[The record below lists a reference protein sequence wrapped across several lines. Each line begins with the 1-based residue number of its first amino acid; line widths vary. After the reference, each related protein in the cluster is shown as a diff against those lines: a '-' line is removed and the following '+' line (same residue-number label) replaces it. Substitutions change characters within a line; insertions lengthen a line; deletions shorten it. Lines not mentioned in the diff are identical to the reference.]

1 MSQKNIDSS
10 PISILEDI
18 FNVKQ
23 LPKNYKNNDISLL
36 TEIHEQKVIMDFQ
49 WIDDLKVLISSFS
62 IDNYEYSFLTNHM
75 NKINNNLVIG
85 TLKQNNNNKIIYR
98 HSLPISGKVTTE
110 IIRSYLEN
118 ILSEFNHLVS
128 VLLKG
133 DKVVETT
140 QILINQNG
148 ESLIDETSER
158 IVNLRN
164 DYNGH
169 PEGHT
174 YLLDYDSDGDL
185 DIFDFQA
192 NVRNGISQ
200 WNTNAPTQED
210 QTYPYWK
217 NGGVLFIKLT
227 KEFSRFL
234 KFL

>member
-1 MSQKNIDSS
+1 MWYILCMSQKNIDSS

-23 LPKNYKNNDISLL
+23 LSKNNVNKDISLL

-75 NKINNNLVIG
+75 SKINNNLVIG

-110 IIRSYLEN
+110 DIRSYLEN

-140 QILINQNG
+140 QILINQK
-148 ESLIDETSER
+148 
-158 IVNLRN
+158 IV
-164 DYNGH
+164 GH
-169 PEGHT
+169 
-174 YLLDYDSDGDL
+174 
-185 DIFDFQA
+185 A
-192 NVRNGISQ
+192 
-200 WNTNAPTQED
+200 
-210 QTYPYWK
+210 
-217 NGGVLFIKLT
+217 
-227 KEFSRFL
+227 
-234 KFL
+234 

>member
-1 MSQKNIDSS
+1 MWYILYMSQKNIDSS

-18 FNVKQ
+18 FNVKK
-23 LPKNYKNNDISLL
+23 LSKNNENNDISLL

-98 HSLPISGKVTTE
+98 HSLPISGKVTIE
-110 IIRSYLEN
+110 DIRSYLEN

-140 QILINQNG
+140 QILINQK
-148 ESLIDETSER
+148 
-158 IVNLRN
+158 IV
-164 DYNGH
+164 GH
-169 PEGHT
+169 
-174 YLLDYDSDGDL
+174 
-185 DIFDFQA
+185 A
-192 NVRNGISQ
+192 
-200 WNTNAPTQED
+200 
-210 QTYPYWK
+210 
-217 NGGVLFIKLT
+217 
-227 KEFSRFL
+227 
-234 KFL
+234 

>member
-23 LPKNYKNNDISLL
+23 LSKNNVNNDISLL

-75 NKINNNLVIG
+75 SKINNNLVIG

-110 IIRSYLEN
+110 DIRSYLEN

-140 QILINQNG
+140 QILINQK
-148 ESLIDETSER
+148 
-158 IVNLRN
+158 IV
-164 DYNGH
+164 GH
-169 PEGHT
+169 
-174 YLLDYDSDGDL
+174 
-185 DIFDFQA
+185 A
-192 NVRNGISQ
+192 
-200 WNTNAPTQED
+200 
-210 QTYPYWK
+210 
-217 NGGVLFIKLT
+217 
-227 KEFSRFL
+227 
-234 KFL
+234 

>member
-1 MSQKNIDSS
+1 MWYILCMSQKNIDSS

-23 LPKNYKNNDISLL
+23 LSKNNLNNDISLL
-36 TEIHEQKVIMDFQ
+36 TEIHEHKVIMDFQ

-110 IIRSYLEN
+110 DIRSYLEN

-128 VLLKG
+128 VLLKS

-140 QILINQNG
+140 QILINQK
-148 ESLIDETSER
+148 
-158 IVNLRN
+158 IV
-164 DYNGH
+164 GH
-169 PEGHT
+169 
-174 YLLDYDSDGDL
+174 
-185 DIFDFQA
+185 A
-192 NVRNGISQ
+192 
-200 WNTNAPTQED
+200 
-210 QTYPYWK
+210 
-217 NGGVLFIKLT
+217 
-227 KEFSRFL
+227 
-234 KFL
+234 

>member
-18 FNVKQ
+18 FNVKK
-23 LPKNYKNNDISLL
+23 LSKYNENNDISLL

-85 TLKQNNNNKIIYR
+85 TLKQNNKNKIIYR

-110 IIRSYLEN
+110 DIRSYLEN

-128 VLLKG
+128 VLLKS

-140 QILINQNG
+140 QILINQK
-148 ESLIDETSER
+148 
-158 IVNLRN
+158 IV
-164 DYNGH
+164 GH
-169 PEGHT
+169 
-174 YLLDYDSDGDL
+174 
-185 DIFDFQA
+185 A
-192 NVRNGISQ
+192 
-200 WNTNAPTQED
+200 
-210 QTYPYWK
+210 
-217 NGGVLFIKLT
+217 
-227 KEFSRFL
+227 
-234 KFL
+234 

>member
-23 LPKNYKNNDISLL
+23 LSKNNDISLL

-62 IDNYEYSFLTNHM
+62 IDNYEYSFLTNHI

-85 TLKQNNNNKIIYR
+85 TLKQNSNKIIYR
-98 HSLPISGKVTTE
+98 HSLPISGKATTE
-110 IIRSYLEN
+110 DIRSYLEN

-140 QILINQNG
+140 QILINQK
-148 ESLIDETSER
+148 
-158 IVNLRN
+158 IV
-164 DYNGH
+164 GH
-169 PEGHT
+169 
-174 YLLDYDSDGDL
+174 
-185 DIFDFQA
+185 A
-192 NVRNGISQ
+192 
-200 WNTNAPTQED
+200 
-210 QTYPYWK
+210 
-217 NGGVLFIKLT
+217 
-227 KEFSRFL
+227 
-234 KFL
+234 

>member
-23 LPKNYKNNDISLL
+23 LSKNNVNNDISLL

-85 TLKQNNNNKIIYR
+85 TLKQNNKNKIIYR

-110 IIRSYLEN
+110 DIRSYLEN
-118 ILSEFNHLVS
+118 ILSEFNHLIS

-140 QILINQNG
+140 QILINQK
-148 ESLIDETSER
+148 
-158 IVNLRN
+158 IV
-164 DYNGH
+164 GH
-169 PEGHT
+169 
-174 YLLDYDSDGDL
+174 
-185 DIFDFQA
+185 A
-192 NVRNGISQ
+192 
-200 WNTNAPTQED
+200 
-210 QTYPYWK
+210 
-217 NGGVLFIKLT
+217 
-227 KEFSRFL
+227 
-234 KFL
+234 

>member
-1 MSQKNIDSS
+1 MSQKTIDSS

-18 FNVKQ
+18 FNVKK
-23 LPKNYKNNDISLL
+23 LSKNNVNNDISLL

-98 HSLPISGKVTTE
+98 HSLPISRKATKE
-110 IIRSYLEN
+110 DIRNYLEN

-140 QILINQNG
+140 QILINQK
-148 ESLIDETSER
+148 
-158 IVNLRN
+158 IV
-164 DYNGH
+164 GH
-169 PEGHT
+169 
-174 YLLDYDSDGDL
+174 
-185 DIFDFQA
+185 A
-192 NVRNGISQ
+192 
-200 WNTNAPTQED
+200 
-210 QTYPYWK
+210 
-217 NGGVLFIKLT
+217 
-227 KEFSRFL
+227 
-234 KFL
+234 

>member
-23 LPKNYKNNDISLL
+23 LSKNNKNNDISLL

-98 HSLPISGKVTTE
+98 HSLPIAGKVTTVD
-110 IIRSYLEN
+110 IRSYLEN

-140 QILINQNG
+140 QILINQK
-148 ESLIDETSER
+148 
-158 IVNLRN
+158 IV
-164 DYNGH
+164 GH
-169 PEGHT
+169 
-174 YLLDYDSDGDL
+174 
-185 DIFDFQA
+185 A
-192 NVRNGISQ
+192 
-200 WNTNAPTQED
+200 
-210 QTYPYWK
+210 
-217 NGGVLFIKLT
+217 
-227 KEFSRFL
+227 
-234 KFL
+234 

>member
-1 MSQKNIDSS
+1 MWYILCMSQKNIDSS

-23 LPKNYKNNDISLL
+23 LSKNNLNNDISLL

-85 TLKQNNNNKIIYR
+85 TLKQNNKNKIIYR

-110 IIRSYLEN
+110 DIRSYLEN

-140 QILINQNG
+140 QILINQK
-148 ESLIDETSER
+148 
-158 IVNLRN
+158 IV
-164 DYNGH
+164 GH
-169 PEGHT
+169 
-174 YLLDYDSDGDL
+174 
-185 DIFDFQA
+185 A
-192 NVRNGISQ
+192 
-200 WNTNAPTQED
+200 
-210 QTYPYWK
+210 
-217 NGGVLFIKLT
+217 
-227 KEFSRFL
+227 
-234 KFL
+234 

>member
-23 LPKNYKNNDISLL
+23 LSKNNVNNDISLL

-62 IDNYEYSFLTNHM
+62 IDNYEYSFFTNHM

-110 IIRSYLEN
+110 DIRSYLEN

-140 QILINQNG
+140 QILINQK
-148 ESLIDETSER
+148 
-158 IVNLRN
+158 IV
-164 DYNGH
+164 GH
-169 PEGHT
+169 
-174 YLLDYDSDGDL
+174 
-185 DIFDFQA
+185 A
-192 NVRNGISQ
+192 
-200 WNTNAPTQED
+200 
-210 QTYPYWK
+210 
-217 NGGVLFIKLT
+217 
-227 KEFSRFL
+227 
-234 KFL
+234 

>member
-1 MSQKNIDSS
+1 MWYILCMTQKNIDSS

-18 FNVKQ
+18 FNVKK
-23 LPKNYKNNDISLL
+23 LSKNNENNDISLL

-110 IIRSYLEN
+110 DIRSYLEN

-140 QILINQNG
+140 QILINQK
-148 ESLIDETSER
+148 
-158 IVNLRN
+158 IV
-164 DYNGH
+164 GH
-169 PEGHT
+169 
-174 YLLDYDSDGDL
+174 
-185 DIFDFQA
+185 A
-192 NVRNGISQ
+192 
-200 WNTNAPTQED
+200 
-210 QTYPYWK
+210 
-217 NGGVLFIKLT
+217 
-227 KEFSRFL
+227 
-234 KFL
+234 

>member
-18 FNVKQ
+18 FNVKK
-23 LPKNYKNNDISLL
+23 LSKNNENNDISLF

-75 NKINNNLVIG
+75 NKINSNLVIG

-110 IIRSYLEN
+110 DIRSYLEN

-140 QILINQNG
+140 QILINQK
-148 ESLIDETSER
+148 
-158 IVNLRN
+158 IV
-164 DYNGH
+164 GH
-169 PEGHT
+169 
-174 YLLDYDSDGDL
+174 
-185 DIFDFQA
+185 A
-192 NVRNGISQ
+192 
-200 WNTNAPTQED
+200 
-210 QTYPYWK
+210 
-217 NGGVLFIKLT
+217 
-227 KEFSRFL
+227 
-234 KFL
+234 

>member
-23 LPKNYKNNDISLL
+23 LSKNNVNNDISLL

-62 IDNYEYSFLTNHM
+62 IDNYEYCFLTNHM

-110 IIRSYLEN
+110 DIRSYLEN

-140 QILINQNG
+140 QILINQK
-148 ESLIDETSER
+148 
-158 IVNLRN
+158 IV
-164 DYNGH
+164 GH
-169 PEGHT
+169 
-174 YLLDYDSDGDL
+174 
-185 DIFDFQA
+185 A
-192 NVRNGISQ
+192 
-200 WNTNAPTQED
+200 
-210 QTYPYWK
+210 
-217 NGGVLFIKLT
+217 
-227 KEFSRFL
+227 
-234 KFL
+234 

>member
-23 LPKNYKNNDISLL
+23 LSKNNKNNDISLL

-85 TLKQNNNNKIIYR
+85 TLKQNNNKIIYR

-110 IIRSYLEN
+110 DIRSYLEN

-128 VLLKG
+128 VLLKR
-133 DKVVETT
+133 DKVIETA
-140 QILINQNG
+140 QILTNQK
-148 ESLIDETSER
+148 
-158 IVNLRN
+158 IV
-164 DYNGH
+164 GH
-169 PEGHT
+169 
-174 YLLDYDSDGDL
+174 
-185 DIFDFQA
+185 A
-192 NVRNGISQ
+192 
-200 WNTNAPTQED
+200 
-210 QTYPYWK
+210 
-217 NGGVLFIKLT
+217 
-227 KEFSRFL
+227 
-234 KFL
+234 

>member
-1 MSQKNIDSS
+1 MTQKNIDSS

-23 LPKNYKNNDISLL
+23 LSKNNVNKDISLL

-75 NKINNNLVIG
+75 SKINNNLVIG

-110 IIRSYLEN
+110 QIRSYLEN

-128 VLLKG
+128 VLLNG

-140 QILINQNG
+140 QILINQK
-148 ESLIDETSER
+148 
-158 IVNLRN
+158 IV
-164 DYNGH
+164 GH
-169 PEGHT
+169 
-174 YLLDYDSDGDL
+174 
-185 DIFDFQA
+185 A
-192 NVRNGISQ
+192 
-200 WNTNAPTQED
+200 
-210 QTYPYWK
+210 
-217 NGGVLFIKLT
+217 
-227 KEFSRFL
+227 
-234 KFL
+234 

>member
-1 MSQKNIDSS
+1 MWYILCMSEKNIDSS

-23 LPKNYKNNDISLL
+23 LSKNNVNNDISLL
-36 TEIHEQKVIMDFQ
+36 TEIHEHKVIMDFQ

-75 NKINNNLVIG
+75 SKINNNLVIG

-110 IIRSYLEN
+110 DIRSYLEN

-140 QILINQNG
+140 QILINQK
-148 ESLIDETSER
+148 
-158 IVNLRN
+158 IV
-164 DYNGH
+164 GH
-169 PEGHT
+169 
-174 YLLDYDSDGDL
+174 
-185 DIFDFQA
+185 A
-192 NVRNGISQ
+192 
-200 WNTNAPTQED
+200 
-210 QTYPYWK
+210 
-217 NGGVLFIKLT
+217 
-227 KEFSRFL
+227 
-234 KFL
+234 

>member
-23 LPKNYKNNDISLL
+23 LSKNNVNNDISLL
-36 TEIHEQKVIMDFQ
+36 TEIHEHKVIMDFQ

-85 TLKQNNNNKIIYR
+85 TLKQNNKNKIIYR

-110 IIRSYLEN
+110 DIRSYLEN

-140 QILINQNG
+140 QNLINQK
-148 ESLIDETSER
+148 
-158 IVNLRN
+158 IV
-164 DYNGH
+164 GH
-169 PEGHT
+169 
-174 YLLDYDSDGDL
+174 
-185 DIFDFQA
+185 A
-192 NVRNGISQ
+192 
-200 WNTNAPTQED
+200 
-210 QTYPYWK
+210 
-217 NGGVLFIKLT
+217 
-227 KEFSRFL
+227 
-234 KFL
+234 

>member
-23 LPKNYKNNDISLL
+23 LSKNNENNDISLL

-85 TLKQNNNNKIIYR
+85 TLKQNNNKIIYR
-98 HSLPISGKVTTE
+98 HSLPISGKLTTE
-110 IIRSYLEN
+110 DIRSYLEN

-140 QILINQNG
+140 QILINQK
-148 ESLIDETSER
+148 
-158 IVNLRN
+158 IV
-164 DYNGH
+164 GH
-169 PEGHT
+169 
-174 YLLDYDSDGDL
+174 
-185 DIFDFQA
+185 A
-192 NVRNGISQ
+192 
-200 WNTNAPTQED
+200 
-210 QTYPYWK
+210 
-217 NGGVLFIKLT
+217 
-227 KEFSRFL
+227 
-234 KFL
+234 

>member
-18 FNVKQ
+18 FNVKK
-23 LPKNYKNNDISLL
+23 LSKNNLNNDISLL

-75 NKINNNLVIG
+75 KKINNNLVIG

-110 IIRSYLEN
+110 DIRSYLEN

-140 QILINQNG
+140 QILINQK
-148 ESLIDETSER
+148 
-158 IVNLRN
+158 IV
-164 DYNGH
+164 GH
-169 PEGHT
+169 
-174 YLLDYDSDGDL
+174 
-185 DIFDFQA
+185 A
-192 NVRNGISQ
+192 
-200 WNTNAPTQED
+200 
-210 QTYPYWK
+210 
-217 NGGVLFIKLT
+217 
-227 KEFSRFL
+227 
-234 KFL
+234 